1 MLFNFWLPLM
11 TQSSEI
17 SEGNY
22 RFSFNKV
29 KNFDL
34 LPNWTN
40 KNISVEGRNI
50 TITETIKDLEKNKY
64 LIVVNIKKSQ
74 AGTQAKMSAGVVAI
88 ALLSV
93 IGLGLLFMNFE
104 KVEKLIDSPTIQ
116 LGVVA
121 IFGFILIKLMKSFK
135 K

>member
-22 RFSFNKV
+22 RFSFNNV

-74 AGTQAKMSAGVVAI
+74 TGTQAKMSAGVVAI

-93 IGLGLLFMNFE
+93 VGLGLLFMNFE

>member
-1 MLFNFWLPLM
+1 M

-22 RFSFNKV
+22 RFSFNNV

-74 AGTQAKMSAGVVAI
+74 TGTQAKMSAGVVAI

-93 IGLGLLFMNFE
+93 VGLGLLFMNFE